1 MQKVYLKE
9 ELEHGKYL
17 GRPLRDLKEL
27 ADWIPS
33 NEIYL
38 LEKYGAWMEALV
50 RQEIKPVT
58 EDQKRFIKV
67 VNENGPLENSFEKAW
82 GNAVSAR
89 KKNFEKAWGNAV
101 PARKRNQT
109 RRIKKNQTQLVKRE
123 RRLSTRPA
131 NFNGISNHD
140 PMENTYIKPSGGIGF
155 LAGICLAV
163 LAFSIVPVI
172 PVVIAFFA
180 GHWVSK
186 NI

>member
-9 ELEHGKYL
+9 ELEHGKYI
-17 GRPLRDLKEL
+17 GKPLRDLKEL
-27 ADWIPS
+27 VGWIPS

-38 LEKYGAWMEALV
+38 LEKYGAWMEALI

-82 GNAVSAR
+82 GNAVY
-89 KKNFEKAWGNAV
+89 
-101 PARKRNQT
+101 ARKRNQT
-109 RRIKKNQTQLVKRE
+109 RLNRRNQTQLVKRE

>member
-38 LEKYGAWMEALV
+38 LEKYGAWMEALI

-82 GNAVSAR
+82 GNAVY
-89 KKNFEKAWGNAV
+89 
-101 PARKRNQT
+101 ARKRNQT
-109 RRIKKNQTQLVKRE
+109 RLNRRNQTQLVKRE

-131 NFNGISNHD
+131 NFNGISNRD

>member
-9 ELEHGKYL
+9 EIEHGKYI
-17 GRPLRDLKEL
+17 GKPLRDLKEL

-82 GNAVSAR
+82 GNAVY
-89 KKNFEKAWGNAV
+89 
-101 PARKRNQT
+101 ARKRNQT
-109 RRIKKNQTQLVKRE
+109 RLNRRNQTQLVKRE

-131 NFNGISNHD
+131 NFNGISNRD

-180 GHWVSK
+180 GHWASK

>member
-9 ELEHGKYL
+9 EIEHGKYI
-17 GRPLRDLKEL
+17 GKPLRDLKEL

-38 LEKYGAWMEALV
+38 LEKYGAWMEALI

-82 GNAVSAR
+82 GNAVY
-89 KKNFEKAWGNAV
+89 
-101 PARKRNQT
+101 ARKRNQT
-109 RRIKKNQTQLVKRE
+109 RLNRRNQTQLVKRE

-131 NFNGISNHD
+131 NFNGISNRD

>member
-33 NEIYL
+33 NQMYL

-82 GNAVSAR
+82 GNAVY
-89 KKNFEKAWGNAV
+89 
-101 PARKRNQT
+101 ARKRNQT
-109 RRIKKNQTQLVKRE
+109 RLNRRNQTQLVKRE

-131 NFNGISNHD
+131 NFNGISNRD

>member
-9 ELEHGKYL
+9 ELEHGKYI

-38 LEKYGAWMEALV
+38 LEKYGAWMEALI

-82 GNAVSAR
+82 GNAVY
-89 KKNFEKAWGNAV
+89 
-101 PARKRNQT
+101 ARKRNQT
-109 RRIKKNQTQLVKRE
+109 RLNRRNQTQLVKRE

-131 NFNGISNHD
+131 NFNGISNRD

>member
-9 ELEHGKYL
+9 ELEHGKYI
-17 GRPLRDLKEL
+17 GKPLRDLKEL

-50 RQEIKPVT
+50 KQEIKPVT

-82 GNAVSAR
+82 GNAVY
-89 KKNFEKAWGNAV
+89 
-101 PARKRNQT
+101 ARKRNQT
-109 RRIKKNQTQLVKRE
+109 RLNRRNQTQLVKRE

-131 NFNGISNHD
+131 NFNGISNRD

>member
-9 ELEHGKYL
+9 ELEHGKYI
-17 GRPLRDLKEL
+17 GKPLRDLKEL

-82 GNAVSAR
+82 GNAVY
-89 KKNFEKAWGNAV
+89 
-101 PARKRNQT
+101 ARKRNQT
-109 RRIKKNQTQLVKRE
+109 RLNRRNQTQLVKRE

-131 NFNGISNHD
+131 NFNGISNRD

>member
-9 ELEHGKYL
+9 ELEHGKYI

-50 RQEIKPVT
+50 KQEIKPVT

-82 GNAVSAR
+82 GNAVY
-89 KKNFEKAWGNAV
+89 
-101 PARKRNQT
+101 ARKRNQT
-109 RRIKKNQTQLVKRE
+109 RLNRRNQTQLVKRE

-131 NFNGISNHD
+131 NFNGISNRD

>member
-82 GNAVSAR
+82 GNAVY
-89 KKNFEKAWGNAV
+89 
-101 PARKRNQT
+101 ARKRNQT
-109 RRIKKNQTQLVKRE
+109 RLNRRNQTQLVKRE

-131 NFNGISNHD
+131 NFNGISNRD

>member
-17 GRPLRDLKEL
+17 GKPLRDLKEL

-38 LEKYGAWMEALV
+38 LEKYGAWMEALI

-67 VNENGPLENSFEKAW
+67 VNGNGPLENSFEKAW
-82 GNAVSAR
+82 GNAVY
-89 KKNFEKAWGNAV
+89 
-101 PARKRNQT
+101 ARKRNQT
-109 RRIKKNQTQLVKRE
+109 RLNRRNQTQLVKRE

-131 NFNGISNHD
+131 NFNGISNQD

>member
-9 ELEHGKYL
+9 ELEHGKYI

-38 LEKYGAWMEALV
+38 LEKYGAWMEALN

-82 GNAVSAR
+82 GNAVY
-89 KKNFEKAWGNAV
+89 
-101 PARKRNQT
+101 ARKRNQT
-109 RRIKKNQTQLVKRE
+109 RLNRRNQTQLVKRE

-131 NFNGISNHD
+131 NFNGISNRD

>member
-67 VNENGPLENSFEKAW
+67 VNENGAGDAFTSMFFLSLCAKINPILTLKLSIALGCMQLIEYNNK
-82 GNAVSAR
+82 NLLKYD
-89 KKNFEKAWGNAV
+89 KKFQHFIDKI
-101 PARKRNQT
+101 K
-109 RRIKKNQTQLVKRE
+109 IKKY
-123 RRLSTRPA
+123 
-131 NFNGISNHD
+131 D
-140 PMENTYIKPSGGIGF
+140 
-155 LAGICLAV
+155 
-163 LAFSIVPVI
+163 
-172 PVVIAFFA
+172 
-180 GHWVSK
+180 SK
-186 NI
+186 VHRN

>member
-17 GRPLRDLKEL
+17 GKPLRDLKEL

-33 NEIYL
+33 NEFYL

-82 GNAVSAR
+82 GNAVY
-89 KKNFEKAWGNAV
+89 
-101 PARKRNQT
+101 ARKRNQT
-109 RRIKKNQTQLVKRE
+109 RLNRRNQTQLVKRE

-131 NFNGISNHD
+131 NFNGISNRD

>member
-1 MQKVYLKE
+1 MQKVFLKE
-9 ELEHGKYL
+9 EFEHGKYL
-17 GRPLRDLKEL
+17 GKPLRDLKEL

-38 LEKYGAWMEALV
+38 LEKYGAWMEALI

-82 GNAVSAR
+82 GNAVY
-89 KKNFEKAWGNAV
+89 
-101 PARKRNQT
+101 ARKRNQT
-109 RRIKKNQTQLVKRE
+109 RLNRRNQTQLVKRE
-123 RRLSTRPA
+123 RRISTRPA
-131 NFNGISNHD
+131 NFNGISNRD

>member
-9 ELEHGKYL
+9 EIEHGKYI
-17 GRPLRDLKEL
+17 GKPLRDLKEL

-82 GNAVSAR
+82 GNAVY
-89 KKNFEKAWGNAV
+89 
-101 PARKRNQT
+101 ARKRNQT
-109 RRIKKNQTQLVKRE
+109 RLNRRNQTQLVKRE

-131 NFNGISNHD
+131 NFNGISNRD

>member
-9 ELEHGKYL
+9 ELEHGKYI

-82 GNAVSAR
+82 GNAVY
-89 KKNFEKAWGNAV
+89 
-101 PARKRNQT
+101 ARKRNQT
-109 RRIKKNQTQLVKRE
+109 RRIKKKSDSARKKRTPNLDSACE
-123 RRLSTRPA
+123 
-131 NFNGISNHD
+131 F
-140 PMENTYIKPSGGIGF
+140 
-155 LAGICLAV
+155 
-163 LAFSIVPVI
+163 
-172 PVVIAFFA
+172 
-180 GHWVSK
+180 
-186 NI
+186 

>member
-9 ELEHGKYL
+9 ELEHGKYI

-38 LEKYGAWMEALV
+38 LEKYGAWMEALI

-82 GNAVSAR
+82 GNAVYD
-89 KKNFEKAWGNAV
+89 
-101 PARKRNQT
+101 RKRNQT
-109 RRIKKNQTQLVKRE
+109 RRIKRNQTQLVKRE

-131 NFNGISNHD
+131 NFNGISNRD

>member
-9 ELEHGKYL
+9 ELEHGKYI

-50 RQEIKPVT
+50 KQEIKPVT

-82 GNAVSAR
+82 GNAVY
-89 KKNFEKAWGNAV
+89 
-101 PARKRNQT
+101 ARKRNQT
-109 RRIKKNQTQLVKRE
+109 RRINRNQTQLIKRE

>member
-9 ELEHGKYL
+9 EIEHGKYI
-17 GRPLRDLKEL
+17 GKPLRDLKEL
-27 ADWIPS
+27 VDWIPS
-33 NEIYL
+33 NQIYL

-67 VNENGPLENSFEKAW
+67 VNGNGPLENSFEKAW
-82 GNAVSAR
+82 GNAVY
-89 KKNFEKAWGNAV
+89 
-101 PARKRNQT
+101 ARKRNQT
-109 RRIKKNQTQLVKRE
+109 RRIKRNQTQLVKRE

>member
-9 ELEHGKYL
+9 ELEHGKYI

-38 LEKYGAWMEALV
+38 LEKYGAWMEALI

-67 VNENGPLENSFEKAW
+67 VNENGPLEN
-82 GNAVSAR
+82 
-89 KKNFEKAWGNAV
+89 NFEKAWGNAV
-101 PARKRNQT
+101 YARKRNQT
-109 RRIKKNQTQLVKRE
+109 RLNRRNQTQLVKRE

-131 NFNGISNHD
+131 NFNGISNRD

-172 PVVIAFFA
+172 PVVIAFIA
-180 GHWVSK
+180 GHLVSK

>member
-9 ELEHGKYL
+9 EIEHGKYI
-17 GRPLRDLKEL
+17 GKPLRDLKEL

-82 GNAVSAR
+82 GNAVY
-89 KKNFEKAWGNAV
+89 
-101 PARKRNQT
+101 ARKRNQT
-109 RRIKKNQTQLVKRE
+109 RLNRRNQTQLIKRE

-131 NFNGISNHD
+131 NFNGISNRD

>member
-17 GRPLRDLKEL
+17 GRPLRDLKER

-38 LEKYGAWMEALV
+38 LEKYGAWMEALI

-82 GNAVSAR
+82 GNAVY
-89 KKNFEKAWGNAV
+89 
-101 PARKRNQT
+101 ARKRNQT
-109 RRIKKNQTQLVKRE
+109 RLNRRNQTQLVKRE

>member
-9 ELEHGKYL
+9 ELEPGKYL

-82 GNAVSAR
+82 GNAVY
-89 KKNFEKAWGNAV
+89 
-101 PARKRNQT
+101 ARKRNQT
-109 RRIKKNQTQLVKRE
+109 RLNRRNQTQLVKRE

-131 NFNGISNHD
+131 NFNGISNRD

-186 NI
+186 NIKKI

>member
-9 ELEHGKYL
+9 ELEHGKYI
-17 GRPLRDLKEL
+17 GKPLRALKEL

-50 RQEIKPVT
+50 KQEIKPVT

-82 GNAVSAR
+82 GNAVY
-89 KKNFEKAWGNAV
+89 
-101 PARKRNQT
+101 ARKRNQT
-109 RRIKKNQTQLVKRE
+109 RLNRRNQTQLVKRE

-131 NFNGISNHD
+131 NFNGISNRD

>member
-9 ELEHGKYL
+9 ELEHGKYI

-82 GNAVSAR
+82 GNAVYAR
-89 KKNFEKAWGNAV
+89 KKN
-101 PARKRNQT
+101 QT
-109 RRIKKNQTQLVKRE
+109 RLNRRNQTQLVKIE

-131 NFNGISNHD
+131 NFNGISNRD

>member
-17 GRPLRDLKEL
+17 GKPLRDLKEL

-82 GNAVSAR
+82 GNAVY
-89 KKNFEKAWGNAV
+89 
-101 PARKRNQT
+101 ARKRNQT

>member
-9 ELEHGKYL
+9 ELEHGKYI

-50 RQEIKPVT
+50 KQEIKPVT

-82 GNAVSAR
+82 GNAVY
-89 KKNFEKAWGNAV
+89 
-101 PARKRNQT
+101 ARKRNQT
-109 RRIKKNQTQLVKRE
+109 RLNRRNQTQLVKRE

-131 NFNGISNHD
+131 NFNGISNRD
-140 PMENTYIKPSGGIGF
+140 PMENTYIKPIGGIGF

>member
-9 ELEHGKYL
+9 ELEHGKYI

-82 GNAVSAR
+82 GNAVY
-89 KKNFEKAWGNAV
+89 
-101 PARKRNQT
+101 ARKRNQT
-109 RRIKKNQTQLVKRE
+109 RLNRRNQTQLVKRE

-131 NFNGISNHD
+131 NFNGISNRD